1 MLDLTHLKECY
12 QKGEESVE
20 ILCEYREGSEGEAL
34 CRGKVTILFYDAAE
48 DGGLHHFLM
57 GFERFRSDEEAAR
70 NEKEQLDQYYEQMKQ
85 SIIENGHYA
94 EALLETAEAVFAVD
108 LTNDSLEQIFYHS
121 GQKKFGLDIDLP
133 CSYEKYCGECSAF
146 VAEETLESYR
156 IVDSSK
162 KLLQRF
168 ENGDKQV
175 VVEYQETDESGRRI
189 WLQKTV
195 LMSQDTVYDR
205 KTKRESVVVHGM
217 ILFRDT
223 SEFHSREERE
233 KIQLQDAFR
242 AADSASRAKT
252 EFMNRMSHDV
262 RTPINGIMGMLDII
276 RKNRQDE
283 AKVDD
288 CLDKINLS
296 ASHLL
301 ALVNDVLDMNKLE
314 SGKETIES
322 ASFDLKHLM
331 DDVASLVNA
340 QIMEMGITHC
350 THRGELTHTRLIGS
364 PLRLRQIMLKSL
376 QQCNQVQQAG
386 RNDRYV
392 CGRSLLR
399 RNPGR
404 LRVPHHGQRHRNE
417 QRIYRKRAVPSVHTG
432 EVRCENA
439 VQGNGPWHVD
449 RQRTDRKNAGH
460 DRGNEPAGRRNDV
473 CIPASVLH

>member
-1 MLDLTHLKECY
+1 MRKLLGMK
-12 QKGEESVE
+12 
-20 ILCEYREGSEGEAL
+20 
-34 CRGKVTILFYDAAE
+34 
-48 DGGLHHFLM
+48 
-57 GFERFRSDEEAAR
+57 
-70 NEKEQLDQYYEQMKQ
+70 KEQLDQYYEQMKQ
-85 SIIENGHYA
+85 SIIENSHYA

-121 GQKKFGLDIDLP
+121 GQKKFDLNIDLP

-276 RKNRQDE
+276 RKTGRMRQKWTT
-283 AKVDD
+283 ASIKSIFPQAI
-288 CLDKINLS
+288 CWHLS
-296 ASHLL
+296 TMCS
-301 ALVNDVLDMNKLE
+301 
-314 SGKETIES
+314 I
-322 ASFDLKHLM
+322 
-331 DDVASLVNA
+331 
-340 QIMEMGITHC
+340 
-350 THRGELTHTRLIGS
+350 
-364 PLRLRQIMLKSL
+364 
-376 QQCNQVQQAG
+376 
-386 RNDRYV
+386 
-392 CGRSLLR
+392 
-399 RNPGR
+399 
-404 LRVPHHGQRHRNE
+404 
-417 QRIYRKRAVPSVHTG
+417 
-432 EVRCENA
+432 
-439 VQGNGPWHVD
+439 
-449 RQRTDRKNAGH
+449 
-460 DRGNEPAGRRNDV
+460 
-473 CIPASVLH
+473 

>member
-1 MLDLTHLKECY
+1 MEEAAAERKISLEALDVVKKKGYHFPTVFTAMQDRTSTGFCAPFRVFLAEDGSYTGAAEHIVQGITDEEKRKEMRRMLDLTHLKECY

-85 SIIENGHYA
+85 SIIENSHYA
-94 EALLETAEAVFAVD
+94 EALLETAEAVLAVD

-121 GQKKFGLDIDLP
+121 GQKKFDLNIDLP

-288 CLDKINLS
+288 CSI
-296 ASHLL
+296 
-301 ALVNDVLDMNKLE
+301 
-314 SGKETIES
+314 
-322 ASFDLKHLM
+322 
-331 DDVASLVNA
+331 
-340 QIMEMGITHC
+340 
-350 THRGELTHTRLIGS
+350 
-364 PLRLRQIMLKSL
+364 KSIFP
-376 QQCNQVQQAG
+376 QAI
-386 RNDRYV
+386 
-392 CGRSLLR
+392 C
-399 RNPGR
+399 
-404 LRVPHHGQRHRNE
+404 
-417 QRIYRKRAVPSVHTG
+417 
-432 EVRCENA
+432 
-439 VQGNGPWHVD
+439 WHSS
-449 RQRTDRKNAGH
+449 TM
-460 DRGNEPAGRRNDV
+460 
-473 CIPASVLH
+473 CSI